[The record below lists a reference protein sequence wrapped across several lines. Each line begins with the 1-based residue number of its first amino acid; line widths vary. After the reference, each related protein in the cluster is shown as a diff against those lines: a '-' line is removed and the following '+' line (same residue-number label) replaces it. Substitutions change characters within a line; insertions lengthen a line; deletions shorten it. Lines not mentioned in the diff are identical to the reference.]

1 MGPPES
7 ATRQAENQE
16 AGRRKRLARR
26 SRMRRC
32 LLKGCEQRFHPRQ
45 ARQRYCSQ
53 RCREAARQWSRWK
66 AQQRYREKA
75 AGKQKRNGQSVRYRE
90 RVRSRKPAEPEALNE
105 VARVITTEHFFRPM
119 LRPAGLLRGIP
130 TSAAK
135 SLTALLFDGVQA
147 RGGVRPGAGTAVEE
161 GARFNPEILIPDAA
175 GLTFRLS
182 DATGIS
188 PA

>member
-1 MGPPES
+1 MPRRGEYSPPGPELLGVITSRGPSRES
-7 ATRQAENQE
+7 YTPSRKSRGWPAEAIATSAADARLSAE
-16 AGRRKRLARR
+16 G
-26 SRMRRC
+26 MRAA
-32 LLKGCEQRFHPRQ
+32 FHPRQ

-90 RVRSRKPAEPEALNE
+90 RVRSRKPAEPEPVKEAP
-105 VARVITTEHFFRPM
+105 RVITTEHFFRPM

-130 TSAAK
+130 ASAAK

-147 RGGVRPGAGTAVEE
+147 RGGARPGAGTAVEE
-161 GARFNPEILIPDAA
+161 GARFNPE
-175 GLTFRLS
+175 
-182 DATGIS
+182 
-188 PA
+188 